1 MTREF
6 RVGKDI
12 ITDSH
17 QSYVIAEIGH
27 NHQGNLDTCKK
38 MFLSAKQ
45 CGVNAVKLQKR
56 TNKVLYT
63 KKLYNSPYDNEN
75 SYGETYGE
83 HREFLEFDADEY
95 IELIHYADELGIAF
109 LCTAFDIPSVDFLED
124 VGIQG
129 YKVASGD
136 LKNTPLIKYI
146 AKTGKPV
153 ILSTGG
159 GTLEDVQR
167 AYDTIRPINR
177 NFCILQCTACYPV
190 EPEDMNL
197 KVITTFR
204 ETFPDVVIGLSDHQN
219 GISMA
224 LVAYM
229 LGSRIFEKHFTL
241 NHSWKGSDHS
251 FSLEPIGMSKLCRD
265 LKRAAYAIGDGVKKP
280 IPGEIKPLIKMGKQ
294 LVAACDMPKGHVVKT
309 HDIAIKSPVDT
320 GLPPYECEKVIGH
333 VTTRDLLEDEPITW
347 DVLKIRS
354 S

>member
-1 MTREF
+1 MSREF

-12 ITDSH
+12 VTDGP
-17 QSYVIAEIGH
+17 QSYVIAEIGN
-27 NHQGNLDTCKK
+27 NHQGDLNTCKK
-38 MFLSAKQ
+38 MFFSAKQ
-45 CGVNAVKLQKR
+45 CGVNSVKLQKR

-75 SYGETYGE
+75 SFGSTYGE

-95 IELIHYADELGIAF
+95 QELLKYANELGLTF
-109 LCTAFDIPSVDFLED
+109 LCTAFDIPSVNFLED
-124 VGIQG
+124 IGIHG
-129 YKVASGD
+129 YKIASGD
-136 LKNTPLIKYI
+136 LKNTPLIEYI

-167 AYDTIRPINR
+167 AYDTIRPWNR

-197 KVITTFR
+197 KVIRTYL
-204 ETFPDVVIGLSDHQN
+204 ETFPDVLIGLSDHQN

-229 LGSRIFEKHFTL
+229 LGARIFEKHFTL

-251 FSLEPIGMSKLCRD
+251 FSLEPIGMTKLCRD
-265 LKRAAYAIGDGVKKP
+265 LKRATYAIGDGVKKP

-294 LVAACDMPKGHVVKT
+294 LVA
-309 HDIAIKSPVDT
+309 S
-320 GLPPYECEKVIGH
+320 
-333 VTTRDLLEDEPITW
+333 R
-347 DVLKIRS
+347 
-354 S
+354 

>member
-6 RVGKDI
+6 RIGKDI
-12 ITDSH
+12 ITESH

-27 NHQGNLDTCKK
+27 NHQGNLDTCRK

-56 TNKVLYT
+56 TNKILYT

-75 SYGETYGE
+75 SYGDTYGE
-83 HREFLEFDADEY
+83 HREFLEFDADQY
-95 IELIHYADELGIAF
+95 SELIQYADELGLAF

-136 LKNTPLIKYI
+136 LRNTPLIRYI

-251 FSLEPIGMSKLCRD
+251 FSLEPIGLSKLCRD
-265 LKRAAYAIGDGVKKP
+265 LKRATYAIGDGVKKP

-294 LVAACDMPKGHVVKT
+294 LVAARDMPEGHVVKT

-320 GLPPYECEKVIGH
+320 GLPPYEFDNVIGH
-333 VTTRDLLEDEPITW
+333 VTTRDLLEDDPITW

-354 S
+354 P

>member
-136 LKNTPLIKYI
+136 LRNTPLIKYI

-204 ETFPDVVIGLSDHQN
+204 ETFPDIVIGLSDHQN

-294 LVAACDMPKGHVVKT
+294 LVAACDMPEGHVVKT

-320 GLPPYECEKVIGH
+320 GLPPYEYEKVIGH

-354 S
+354 P

>member
-6 RVGKDI
+6 RIGKDI
-12 ITDSH
+12 ITDDPR
-17 QSYVIAEIGH
+17 SYVIAEIGH
-27 NHQGNLDTCKK
+27 NHQGNIETCKK

-56 TNKVLYT
+56 TNKLLYT
-63 KKLYNSPYDNEN
+63 KELYNSPYDNEN
-75 SYGETYGE
+75 SFGATYGE
-83 HREFLEFDADEY
+83 HREFLEFDTDEY
-95 IELIHYADELGIAF
+95 IELKNFADELGLSF
-109 LCTAFDIPSVDFLED
+109 FCTAFDIPSVDFLED
-124 VGIQG
+124 IGIHG
-129 YKVASGD
+129 YKIASGD
-136 LKNTPLIKYI
+136 LKNTPLIAYI
-146 AKTGKPV
+146 AKTGKPI

-167 AYDTIRPINR
+167 AYDTIRPWNR

-204 ETFPDVVIGLSDHQN
+204 EKFPDVVIGLSDHQN

-229 LGSRIFEKHFTL
+229 LKARVFEKHFTL

-265 LKRAAYAIGDGVKKP
+265 LKRAMYAIGDGVKKP
-280 IPGEIKPLIKMGKQ
+280 IPGEINPLIKMGKQ
-294 LVAACDMPKGHVVKT
+294 LVASRDIPKGHQLTVL
-309 HDIAIKSPVDT
+309 DIAIKSPINI
-320 GLPPYECEKVIGH
+320 GLPPYEFNNIIGM
-333 VTTRDLLEDEPITW
+333 VTKKPLSEDDPISRDILT
-347 DVLKIRS
+347 K
-354 S
+354 

>member
-6 RVGKDI
+6 RIGKEI
-12 ITDSH
+12 ITDGP
-17 QSYVIAEIGH
+17 QCYVIAEIGH
-27 NHQGNLDTCKK
+27 NHQGDLDVCKK
-38 MFLSAKQ
+38 MILSAKQ
-45 CGVNAVKLQKR
+45 CGVDAVKLQKR
-56 TNKVLYT
+56 TNKLLYT

-75 SYGETYGE
+75 SFGDTYGE
-83 HREFLEFDADEY
+83 HREFLEFNLDEY
-95 IELIHYADELGIAF
+95 IELKKYAEGLNLTLI
-109 LCTAFDIPSVDFLED
+109 CTAFDMPSVDFLED
-124 VGIQG
+124 VGIHA
-129 YKVASGD
+129 YKIASGD
-136 LKNTPLIKYI
+136 LKNVSLIKYI
-146 AKTGKPV
+146 AQTGKPI

-167 AYDTIRPINR
+167 AYNTIRPLNR

-204 ETFPDVVIGLSDHQN
+204 ETFQDIVVGLSDHQN

-241 NHSWKGSDHS
+241 NHSWKGSDHA

-265 LKRAAYAIGDGVKKP
+265 LKRATYAIGDGVKKP

-294 LVAACDMPKGHVVKT
+294 LVAARDLTVGHILKKN
-309 HDIAIKSPVDT
+309 DIAIKSPVDI
-320 GLPPYECEKVIGH
+320 GLPPYEFDNVIGQ
-333 VTTRDLLEDEPITW
+333 VLSMNLVEDDPITW
-347 DVLKIRS
+347 DALKTRS

>member
-1 MTREF
+1 MSREF

-12 ITDSH
+12 ITDGP
-17 QSYVIAEIGH
+17 QSYVIAEIGN
-27 NHQGNLDTCKK
+27 NHQGDLNICKK

-75 SYGETYGE
+75 SFGATYGE

-95 IELIHYADELGIAF
+95 QELLKYAEELGLAF
-109 LCTAFDIPSVDFLED
+109 LCTAFDIPSVIFLED
-124 VGIQG
+124 IGIHG
-129 YKVASGD
+129 YKIASGD
-136 LKNTPLIKYI
+136 LKNTPLIEYI

-167 AYDTIRPINR
+167 AYDRIRPWNR

-197 KVITTFR
+197 KVIKTFL
-204 ETFPDVVIGLSDHQN
+204 ETFPDVLIGLSDHQN

-229 LGSRIFEKHFTL
+229 LGARIFEKHFTL
-241 NHSWKGSDHS
+241 NHSWRGSDHS
-251 FSLEPIGMSKLCRD
+251 FSLEPVGMTKLCRD
-265 LKRAAYAIGDGVKKP
+265 LKRATYAIGDGVKRP
-280 IPGEIKPLIKMGKQ
+280 IPGEVKPLIKMGKQ
-294 LVAACDMPKGHVVKT
+294 LVASRDIPPGHVMTAK
-309 HDIAIKSPVDT
+309 DIAVKSPTDV
-320 GLPPYECEKVIGH
+320 GLPPYNLENVIGSIAR
-333 VTTRDLLEDEPITW
+333 VSLNEDDPITW
-347 DVLKIRS
+347 DVVRKQGD
-354 S
+354 